1 MQKKRNITQNPV
13 LLPGILQTKFYKNL
27 WNL

>member
-1 MQKKRNITQNPV
+1 MRKKRNITQNV